1 MNDTISARRSAT
13 RISASVRRYDPAKG
27 YGILEP
33 LDGSPDLLCR
43 EPALGAVGLE
53 TLLAGATVDCET
65 EQGLRGTEV
74 SRILAV
80 DFSTAW
86 LRPQPAG
93 GVRDARSRPAAPA
106 APAVSGPGSQ
116 VRAAVKWFLP
126 TKGYGFLEP
135 EDGSPD
141 LFCHVSAVE
150 ASGRDTLPHGAVVT
164 CETVR
169 GDRGPQVSRILA
181 VEAPPAEHRPA
192 FRDRPFDDPYPA
204 PYDDVRPQAD
214 MVQAEMA
221 LPGTVK
227 FYDPA
232 RGFGFVVPDDG
243 GREVFVHA
251 SVLLRS
257 GLADLMQGQ
266 RVLVRAENVPRG
278 LQATGIEPI

>member
-1 MNDTISARRSAT
+1 MTDRISGYRSGA
-13 RISASVRRYDPAKG
+13 RISASVRRYDPANG

-33 LDGSPDLLCR
+33 LDGSPGIHCR

-53 TLLAGATVDCET
+53 TLLAGATVDCEI
-65 EQGLRGTEV
+65 EQGPRGAEV

-80 DFSTAW
+80 DFSTAS

-93 GVRDARSRPAAPA
+93 EVRNERPRPAAAA
-106 APAVSGPGSQ
+106 APAVSGSGRR

-126 TKGYGFLEP
+126 TKGYGFLAP

-192 FRDRPFDDPYPA
+192 FGNRSFDDPYPA
-204 PYDDVRPQAD
+204 QYDDAGPQAD
-214 MVQAEMA
+214 MA
-221 LPGTVK
+221 LAGTVK

-257 GLADLMQGQ
+257 GLTDLMQGQ
-266 RVLVRAENVPRG
+266 RVLVRAESVPRG

>member
-1 MNDTISARRSAT
+1 MTDRISGYRSGA
-13 RISASVRRYDPAKG
+13 RISASVKRYDPAKG
-27 YGILEP
+27 YGVLEP
-33 LDGSPDLLCR
+33 LDGSPGIHCR

-65 EQGLRGTEV
+65 EQGPRGAEV

-80 DFSTAW
+80 DFSTAS

-93 GVRDARSRPAAPA
+93 GVRDERSRPAAPV

-116 VRAAVKWFLP
+116 VRALVKWFMP
-126 TKGYGFLEP
+126 IKGYGFLEP

-141 LFCHVSAVE
+141 LFCHVSTVE
-150 ASGRDTLPHGAVVT
+150 ASGRDTLPQGAVVT
-164 CETVR
+164 CETVQ
-169 GDRGPQVSRILA
+169 GDRGPQVSKILA

-192 FRDRPFDDPYPA
+192 VRGRPFDEPYPA
-204 PYDDVRPQAD
+204 LYDDSGPQAD
-214 MVQAEMA
+214 MELA
-221 LPGTVK
+221 GTVK

-251 SVLLRS
+251 SVLMRS

-266 RVLVRAENVPRG
+266 RVLVRAESVPRG
-278 LQATGIEPI
+278 LQATEIEPV